1 MVLIVLF
8 LSVCCL
14 PVAALDDSDDGKL
27 ELLLTEGRAAFEDE
41 LYSIAEK
48 KLNRYLTLGRKKLD
62 QEHVEKALVLLV
74 RSLYEQKKYDKALDI
89 LASRNK
95 WRRNAGD
102 SDDLEF
108 WRALL
113 FYETD
118 EWDKALEI
126 TADLVVKQNVDD
138 NTGRVERLQAWCYLK
153 KGMLEEAVAVFARY
167 EKKERELP
175 ELAADL
181 LEWGKAL
188 IKLGRIEE
196 GRNVL
201 EKMKELP
208 VSLKFV
214 QEGYYWLGQTLIEMK
229 EEDRA
234 IDMLAQLGNNESAVN
249 DLRCKAWA
257 SLAEIYESCS
267 DFNNAIMALSNGI
280 AFAEE
285 PDLKEK
291 MNVNSGRLL
300 VDMGQLNKGIPL
312 LKSFILAHSDQA
324 LAGEMQLKIAE
335 ALLNGDKY
343 GEAVEEYQRYL
354 ETFDNNTGQA
364 AAYYGKGKSLVQLG
378 RYAEAAASF
387 KKASNLFKDPVLQ
400 QQSLFEM
407 CESYLVNS
415 QHKLADESYMEFLD
429 KFPGSDLALRVR
441 YRLAYSAM
449 LAGDCQK
456 AEERFNEVVSMY
468 PNTDWAEESLLRI
481 AEIKVKLAETSSSRK
496 AWIDAMDAFN
506 EVMKVYS
513 NGVCFAQALL
523 GRGIVGYRLFFSRQA
538 LADFERVITDFPDSP
553 ACEQA
558 FYMRGMCYYRIARDE
573 EALRIWHEFIERF
586 PLSKWAPEILFEIAK
601 HKYNEKDYESAEKA
615 FLLLAEKYHDTPLAD
630 DALLKAGQ
638 CAYRQDEYLRAENSF
653 ARIAKE
659 FPASDRLA
667 EARLGQADTLSRLG
681 DYPAA
686 ILVLDEIIKKYP
698 SSGLVV
704 SAWLKKGECQFMLGA
719 ENTERYEESMKSYS
733 VVANSSDADRDML
746 MQAQYK
752 TGRCMEKLGH
762 ITEAVEQYYTKVL
775 VPFLEEKERG
785 VWHNG
790 NCRIWFLRASRN
802 MADIMESEGEWRKAV
817 NILERVVDAGLDVS
831 GEAKERIKK
840 IRSEHW
846 WLFYY

>member
-8 LSVCCL
+8 LSACCL
-14 PVAALDDSDDGKL
+14 PVVALDDSDDGKL

-41 LYSIAEK
+41 LYNIAEK
-48 KLNRYLTLGRKKLD
+48 KLNRYLALGRKKLD
-62 QEHVEKALVLLV
+62 PEHMEKALIVLV

-89 LASRNK
+89 LAPRNE

-102 SDDLEF
+102 SNDLEF
-108 WRALL
+108 WHALL

-118 EWDKALEI
+118 EFDRALEI
-126 TADLVVKQNVDD
+126 AADLAKEQHVDD

-153 KGMLEEAVAVFARY
+153 RGMLEEAAAAFARY
-167 EKKERELP
+167 EEKESELP
-175 ELAADL
+175 ERAADL

-208 VSLKFV
+208 VSLRFV

-229 EEDRA
+229 DTDRA
-234 IDMLAQLGNNESAVN
+234 VEALTQLGNNEGAVT
-249 DLRCKAWA
+249 DLRCRAWA
-257 SLAEIYESCS
+257 SLAEVYESRA
-267 DFNNAIMALSNGI
+267 DFNNAIIALSNGM

-285 PDLKEK
+285 TDLKEK
-291 MNVNSGRLL
+291 MSVNSGRLL
-300 VDMGQLNKGIPL
+300 VDMGQLDKGISL
-312 LKSFILAHSDQA
+312 LKEFILAHSDQA

-335 ALLNGDKY
+335 ALLSAGKY
-343 GEAVEEYQRYL
+343 VETVDEYQRYL

-364 AAYYGKGKSLVQLG
+364 VAYRGKGKGLVQLG

-387 KKASNLFKDPVLQ
+387 KRASNLFKEPVLK

-407 CESYLVNS
+407 CESYIVNS
-415 QHKLADESYMEFLD
+415 QYKLADESYVEFLD
-429 KFPGSDLALRVR
+429 KFPGSDLAPRVR

-449 LAGDCQK
+449 LSGDCKK

-468 PNTDWAEESLLRI
+468 PNTDLAEESLLRI
-481 AEIKVKLAETSSSRK
+481 AEIKVTLAETSNSRK

-506 EVMKVYS
+506 EVMRVYS
-513 NGVCFAQALL
+513 NGACFAQALL

-538 LADFERVITDFPDSP
+538 LADFERVIADFPDAP

-573 EALRIWHEFIERF
+573 EALKIWHEFIELF
-586 PLSKWAPEILFEIAK
+586 PSSKWAPEMLFEIAK
-601 HKYNEKDYESAEKA
+601 HKYNEKDYESAEKE
-615 FLLLAEKYHDTPLAD
+615 FLLLVEKYHEAPLAD

-638 CAYRQDEYLRAENSF
+638 CAYRQDEYLRAEHSF

-681 DYPAA
+681 DYSAA

-698 SSGLVV
+698 SSGLIV

-719 ENTERYEESMKSYS
+719 ENQERYEESMKSYS
-733 VVANSSDADRDML
+733 VVANSSGADRDVVMH
-746 MQAQYK
+746 AEYK

-785 VWHNG
+785 VWHDE
-790 NCRIWFLRASRN
+790 NCQIWFLRASRN

-817 NILERVVDAGLDVS
+817 NVLERVVGADMDVS